1 MCVGILIIIII
12 IYMCTYLSSYAHA
25 YACTYVCTYVCIYRY
40 ERDAC
45 DPERRT
51 FHLGDGPVEIFN
63 CVDLRLAK
71 FKMTKLAEHAQQPP
85 CCAVC
90 PLMRAHVYTHTHAQ
104 SHTWYSCMDACMYR
118 RKSARILQQQ
128 PAQAK
133 LVEGEQRFRLSAK
146 DEERILV
153 KCW

>member
-63 CVDLRLAK
+63 CIDLRLAK

-85 CCAVC
+85 CSAVC
-90 PLMRAHVYTHTHAQ
+90 PLMRARARVHTHARTYTHM
-104 SHTWYSCMDACMYR
+104 HTHSRTRGTHVWMHVCT
-118 RKSARILQQQ
+118 
-128 PAQAK
+128 
-133 LVEGEQRFRLSAK
+133 GESQHVFCSSSLHK
-146 DEERILV
+146 QN
-153 KCW
+153 